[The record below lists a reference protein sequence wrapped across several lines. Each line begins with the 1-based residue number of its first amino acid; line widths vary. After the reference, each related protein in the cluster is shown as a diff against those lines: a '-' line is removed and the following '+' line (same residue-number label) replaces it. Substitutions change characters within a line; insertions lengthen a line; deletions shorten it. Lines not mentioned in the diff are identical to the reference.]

1 MTADMDVRTAIF
13 GVAGL
18 VGGLGAFFW
27 GLRCY
32 QRKRLLQNTPTSK
45 VDAVALGLAE
55 LCGRAVPHESMTS
68 PIEQLPCVYWKYKV
82 EEYREMGKQKGWI
95 TIDSG
100 EKRVPFYLED
110 DTGKILVIPL
120 QATIDIPK
128 TLEVEPPKNPLKT
141 EAPARVLAFAAE
153 KAIELDGVFI
163 SQKRFTEWMITAGDT
178 LFVFGPVMALEDDGA
193 GGAKVGSRI
202 VCQDGKHPFFFIA
215 NRSARAVELE
225 FEGKA
230 ALGVIGGGLLA
241 VVALGILLAVY
252 FHRL

>member
-1 MTADMDVRTAIF
+1 MY
-13 GVAGL
+13 
-18 VGGLGAFFW
+18 AFFW

-68 PIEQLPCVYWKYKV
+68 PIEQLPCVYWRYKV
-82 EEYREMGKQKGWI
+82 EEYRSMGKQKGWV

-110 DTGKILVIPL
+110 DTGRILVIPL
-120 QATIDIPK
+120 QAAIDVPK
-128 TLEVEPPKNPLKT
+128 TLEVEPPNNPLKN
-141 EAPARVLAFAAE
+141 EASPRILAFAEE
-153 KAIELDGVFI
+153 KAIELDGVFTPK
-163 SQKRFTEWMITAGDT
+163 KRFTEWMIAAGDT
-178 LFVFGPVMALEDDGA
+178 LFVFGPVIATDADGV
-193 GGAKVGSRI
+193 GGAKAGSRI
-202 VCQDGKHPFFFIA
+202 VCQDGSCPFFFIA
-215 NRSARAVELE
+215 NRSARDVELE

-241 VVALGILLAVY
+241 VLGLGIMLEYL
-252 FHRL
+252 HKL

>member
-1 MTADMDVRTAIF
+1 M
-13 GVAGL
+13 
-18 VGGLGAFFW
+18 LGAACIGIGLYGFFW

-32 QRKRLLQNTPTSK
+32 QRKRLLQNTPMSK

-68 PIEQLPCVYWKYKV
+68 PIEQLPCVYWRYKV
-82 EEYREMGKQKGWI
+82 EEWRSAGKSSHWA

-110 DTGKILVIPL
+110 DTGKILVVPL

-128 TLEVEPPKNPLKT
+128 TLQVEPSKFPLKS
-141 EAPARVLAFAAE
+141 EVSPRILAFAEE
-153 KAIELDGVFI
+153 KAIELDGVFTPK
-163 SQKRFTEWMITAGDT
+163 KRFTEWMIAAGDT
-178 LFVFGPVMALEDDGA
+178 LFVFGPVIALDDDRIDGA
-193 GGAKVGSRI
+193 KAGSRI
-202 VCQDGKHPFFFIA
+202 VCQDGGSRFFFIA
-215 NRSARAVELE
+215 NRSARDVELE

-241 VVALGILLAVY
+241 VLGLGIMVEYLHKL
-252 FHRL
+252 